1 MLSHCEETPR
11 SRQLIKAQTVLQSNS
26 VILVQ
31 KQAGDQWN
39 RIEESFHRVGES
51 AVVAFFMDV
60 MVLSTSERGTRG
72 STHLFVC
79 LYGTS
84 VFPSFKMHNC
94 PGDYGVP
101 LTR

>member
-1 MLSHCEETPR
+1 MVGNRETESLASAYQR
-11 SRQLIKAQTVLQSNS
+11 HRQNNQKNS
-26 VILVQ
+26 YSL
-31 KQAGDQWN
+31 KTRLGYGMK
-39 RIEESFHRVGES
+39 RKEESFHRVGES